1 MKSIKSNRNYVDI
14 EIVPIDEN
22 YSLVKILKNELYKKN
37 KVYDFENEH
46 LSLIING
53 KETINLINQQRT
65 LILGIEPIV
74 IESYY
79 NIELLKLI
87 DKLNDYQNEK
97 E

>member
-1 MKSIKSNRNYVDI
+1 M
-14 EIVPIDEN
+14 
-22 YSLVKILKNELYKKN
+22 
-37 KVYDFENEH
+37 
-46 LSLIING
+46 SLIING